1 MDIQSEQQS
10 APAARRGG
18 AAMPPAMPFGVGRWE
33 ALRWSICFTVVV
45 AAHCGAA
52 ALALLSVPQA
62 SDVGVDAPVVMLELP
77 EALSTQIAPPTDAAP
92 GPMEEESIATPPPKE
107 ETKPP
112 EQVAEV
118 ALPVPEPPKP
128 EPPQEQ
134 RQATAPQASKAIP
147 RSVVRWESELAAHI
161 ERFKRYPSEARSRG
175 DQGVAKVAF
184 TIDHDG
190 RLLSSRIVQS
200 SGVPSLDQ
208 ETLAMLARAQPMP
221 LPPGEMKELSF
232 EVPVRFNLR

>member
-1 MDIQSEQQS
+1 MNIRSEQS
-10 APAARRGG
+10 APPATRGSG
-18 AAMPPAMPFGVGRWE
+18 VTTPATPFGLGRRE
-33 ALRWSICFTVVV
+33 ALRWGICFTVVL

-52 ALALLSVPQA
+52 ALALLSVPEA
-62 SDVGVDAPVVMLELP
+62 SDVGVDSPVVMLDLP
-77 EALSTQIAPPTDAAP
+77 ESLMTQVAPPTDAAP

-112 EQVAEV
+112 EQLAEV
-118 ALPVPEPPKP
+118 ALPMPEPPKP

-134 RQATAPQASKAIP
+134 RQATAPQASKAVP

-161 ERFKRYPSEARSRG
+161 ERFKRYPPEARSRG
-175 DQGVAKVAF
+175 DQGIAKVAF

-190 RLLSSRIVQS
+190 HLLTSRIVQS

-221 LPPGEMKELSF
+221 APPGDMKELSF
-232 EVPVRFNLR
+232 EVPIRFNLR